1 MKQIKAVFQKKTP
14 RDAEWEKIEK
24 QEKRFRKE
32 RAERKEA
39 TWQQMLEEKVPNQLQ
54 KTLDFAFCKA
64 FAAVFEKGTGVIER
78 TYKKEETEREYKVRA
93 YSLSL
98 KEDKN
103 SLRAFSKQAKRS
115 GTKNVLLSERTYKK
129 EETEREY
136 KVRAYSLSLKED
148 KNSLRAFSKQA
159 KRSGTKNVLL
169 SGVEGVGLG
178 ILGIGIPDIPLLT
191 AMMLKSVYQISLHY
205 GIEYDTELER
215 YFIME
220 LIRGSFAYGEE
231 YEEIERNIETFLF
244 HETLPEN
251 YIRKEQIIKTSAA
264 VSRELVYM
272 KFLQGIPVIGV
283 VGGVFDAVY
292 VRQLVR
298 YANLKYRKRFLYR
311 LKTKGEQMD
320 MSL

>member
-24 QEKRFRKE
+24 QERRFRKE

-39 TWQQMLEEKVPNQLQ
+39 TWQQMLEEKVPDQLQ

-64 FAAVFEKGTGVIER
+64 FAAVFEKGTGVIEK

-115 GTKNVLLSERTYKK
+115 GTKNVLL
-129 EETEREY
+129 
-136 KVRAYSLSLKED
+136 
-148 KNSLRAFSKQA
+148 F
-159 KRSGTKNVLL
+159 
-169 SGVEGVGLG
+169 GVEGVGLG
-178 ILGIGIPDIPLLT
+178 ILGVGIPDIPLLT
-191 AMMLKSVYQISLHY
+191 AMMLKSIYQISLHY

-231 YEEIERNIETFLF
+231 YEEIERNIETFLI

-292 VRQLVR
+292 IRQLVR

>member
-115 GTKNVLLSERTYKK
+115 GTKNVLLS
-129 EETEREY
+129 
-136 KVRAYSLSLKED
+136 
-148 KNSLRAFSKQA
+148 
-159 KRSGTKNVLL
+159 
-169 SGVEGVGLG
+169 GVEGVGLG

-191 AMMLKSVYQISLHY
+191 AMMLKSVYQISLYY

>member
-39 TWQQMLEEKVPNQLQ
+39 TWQQMLEEKVPDQLQ

-64 FAAVFEKGTGVIER
+64 FAAVFEKGTGVIEK

-115 GTKNVLLSERTYKK
+115 GR
-129 EETEREY
+129 
-136 KVRAYSLSLKED
+136 
-148 KNSLRAFSKQA
+148 
-159 KRSGTKNVLL
+159 KNVLL

>member
-64 FAAVFEKGTGVIER
+64 FAAVFEKGTGVI
-78 TYKKEETEREYKVRA
+78 
-93 YSLSL
+93 
-98 KEDKN
+98 
-103 SLRAFSKQAKRS
+103 
-115 GTKNVLLSERTYKK
+115 ERTYKK

>member
-64 FAAVFEKGTGVIER
+64 FAAVFEKGTGVI
-78 TYKKEETEREYKVRA
+78 
-93 YSLSL
+93 
-98 KEDKN
+98 
-103 SLRAFSKQAKRS
+103 
-115 GTKNVLLSERTYKK
+115 ERTYKK

-272 KFLQGIPVIGV
+272 KFLQGIPVIGG

-292 VRQLVR
+292 VRQWVR

>member
-39 TWQQMLEEKVPNQLQ
+39 TWQQMLEEKVPDQLQ

-64 FAAVFEKGTGVIER
+64 FAAVFEKGTGMIE
-78 TYKKEETEREYKVRA
+78 K
-93 YSLSL
+93 
-98 KEDKN
+98 
-103 SLRAFSKQAKRS
+103 
-115 GTKNVLLSERTYKK
+115 TYKK

>member
-39 TWQQMLEEKVPNQLQ
+39 TWQQMLEEKVPDQLQ

-64 FAAVFEKGTGVIER
+64 FAAVFEKGTGVIE
-78 TYKKEETEREYKVRA
+78 K
-93 YSLSL
+93 
-98 KEDKN
+98 
-103 SLRAFSKQAKRS
+103 
-115 GTKNVLLSERTYKK
+115 TYKK

-231 YEEIERNIETFLF
+231 YEEIERNIETFLS

>member
-39 TWQQMLEEKVPNQLQ
+39 TWQQMLEEKVPDQLQ

-64 FAAVFEKGTGVIER
+64 FAAVFEKGTGVIE
-78 TYKKEETEREYKVRA
+78 K
-93 YSLSL
+93 
-98 KEDKN
+98 
-103 SLRAFSKQAKRS
+103 
-115 GTKNVLLSERTYKK
+115 TYKK

-231 YEEIERNIETFLF
+231 YEEIERNIEMFLS

-251 YIRKEQIIKTSAA
+251 YIRKEQIINTSAA

>member
-39 TWQQMLEEKVPNQLQ
+39 AWQQMLEEKVPDQLQ

-64 FAAVFEKGTGVIER
+64 FAAVFEKGTGVIE
-78 TYKKEETEREYKVRA
+78 K
-93 YSLSL
+93 
-98 KEDKN
+98 
-103 SLRAFSKQAKRS
+103 
-115 GTKNVLLSERTYKK
+115 TYKK

-191 AMMLKSVYQISLHY
+191 AMMLKSVYQISLYY